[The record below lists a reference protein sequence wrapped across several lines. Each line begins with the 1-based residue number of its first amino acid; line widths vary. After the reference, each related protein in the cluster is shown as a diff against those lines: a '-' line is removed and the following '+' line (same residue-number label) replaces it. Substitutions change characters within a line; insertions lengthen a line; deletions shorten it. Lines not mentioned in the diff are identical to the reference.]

1 MFSSVMK
8 YRRLTLEELKP
19 LEDEFIDFLVV
30 NGVIADDWEQLLAN
44 DVEKSNKIIDAFSEV
59 VFEGIMRKTQFLEYR
74 SVGEL
79 ITFSCMVD
87 LIYMAGI
94 RLDPHEADKIDFND
108 EHAVKQLLARPIGRV
123 KVFIDEKKYKENREK
138 EIFDMIEQGCLISD
152 GKLFKAI
159 ASAAV
164 D

>member
-1 MFSSVMK
+1 MK

-19 LEDEFIDFLVV
+19 LENEFIDFLVV

-44 DVEKSNKIIDAFSEV
+44 DVEKSNQIIDAFSEV

-74 SVGEL
+74 SIGEL
-79 ITFSCMVD
+79 ITFSFMAD

-94 RLDPHEADKIDFND
+94 RLDAHGAFKIDFND
-108 EHAVKQLLARPIGRV
+108 ELSIKQLLAQPVGGV
-123 KVFIDEKKYKENREK
+123 KVFMDAKKYKENREK
-138 EIFDMIEQGCLISD
+138 EIFDMVEQGCLISD

>member
-1 MFSSVMK
+1 MK

-19 LEDEFIDFLVV
+19 LENEFIDFLVV
-30 NGVIADDWEQLLAN
+30 NGVIADNWKLLLAN
-44 DVEKSNKIIDAFSEV
+44 DVEKSNQIIDAFSEV

-79 ITFSCMVD
+79 ITFSCMAD

-94 RLDPHEADKIDFND
+94 RLDPHGDEEIDFND
-108 EHAVKQLLARPIGRV
+108 EHAVTQLLAQPIGGV
-123 KVFIDEKKYKENREK
+123 KVYMDEKKYKENREK
-138 EIFDMIEQGCLISD
+138 EIFEMVEQGCLISN

-159 ASAAV
+159 ACAAA

>member
-1 MFSSVMK
+1 MK

-19 LEDEFIDFLVV
+19 LENEFIDFLVV
-30 NGVIADDWEQLLAN
+30 NGVIADDWDQLLAN

-79 ITFSCMVD
+79 ITFSCTED

-94 RLDPHEADKIDFND
+94 RLDPHGADKIDFND
-108 EHAVKQLLARPIGRV
+108 EYAVKQLLAQPVGGV
-123 KVFIDEKKYKENREK
+123 KVYMDEKKYNKNREK
-138 EIFDMIEQGCLISD
+138 EIFDMVEQGCLISD

-159 ASAAV
+159 ASVAV

>member
-74 SVGEL
+74 SVVVGRPYL
-79 ITFSCMVD
+79 YGRDS
-87 LIYMAGI
+87 I
-94 RLDPHEADKIDFND
+94 R
-108 EHAVKQLLARPIGRV
+108 
-123 KVFIDEKKYKENREK
+123 
-138 EIFDMIEQGCLISD
+138 S
-152 GKLFKAI
+152 
-159 ASAAV
+159 S
-164 D
+164 

>member
-138 EIFDMIEQGCLISD
+138 EIFDMVEQGCLISD

>member
-1 MFSSVMK
+1 MK

-19 LEDEFIDFLVV
+19 LENEFIDFLVV

-79 ITFSCMVD
+79 ITFSCMAD

-94 RLDPHEADKIDFND
+94 RLDPH
-108 EHAVKQLLARPIGRV
+108 G
-123 KVFIDEKKYKENREK
+123 
-138 EIFDMIEQGCLISD
+138 S
-152 GKLFKAI
+152 
-159 ASAAV
+159 
-164 D
+164 

>member
-1 MFSSVMK
+1 MK

-138 EIFDMIEQGCLISD
+138 EIFDMVEQGCLISD

>member
-1 MFSSVMK
+1 MK

-19 LEDEFIDFLVV
+19 LENEFIDFLVV

-59 VFEGIMRKTQFLEYR
+59 VFEGIMKKTQFLEYR

-79 ITFSCMVD
+79 ITFSCMAD
-87 LIYMAGI
+87 LIYMAGV
-94 RLDPHEADKIDFND
+94 RLDPHGTDKIDFND
-108 EHAVKQLLARPIGRV
+108 EHAIKQLLGQPIVGAR
-123 KVFIDEKKYKENREK
+123 VFMDEKKYKENREK
-138 EIFDMIEQGCLISD
+138 EIFGMVEQGCLISD
-152 GKLFKAI
+152 GKLFKVI